1 MTFEGQHRVYDA
13 ENSLKVGDHY
23 PAEVRLSWRS
33 MSLYLSGPITGMPE
47 LNKPAFDELREVL
60 RPLFKNVLVPHDF
73 FDGVDTEGWT
83 WQQYMRTCIRELVTA
98 DAIFLMSGWASSRG
112 AKLEAHIAEQIGLQA
127 FSQSMFF
134 Q

>member
-1 MTFEGQHRVYDA
+1 MTFEGQHRVIDA
-13 ENSLKVGDHY
+13 ETSLKVGDHY

-98 DAIFLMSGWASSRG
+98 DAIFMMPRWDDSRG
-112 AKLEAHIAEQIGLQA
+112 ACLEYNVAWWLNLQI
-127 FSQSMFF
+127 FKHDKFF